1 MLESWLTDYLHS
13 VTRRLRA
20 ALPAAERQ
28 ALEARDALEQQD
40 LAAAG
45 RGQLAGEQQALP
57 ARTTGDAAWLAAR
70 GEDGS
75 SVQRPEG
82 AGAAAA
88 VPPPG
93 TRYRLAKDEG
103 LAAAQPRRLCGGAV
117 RASGENAPSE
127 VATAAADGNP
137 HSKWVSVWLGGRG
150 AGGVCFNCL
159 PELPGLPCQL
169 WLMGPAV
176 PADNP
181 VRPCLPNSWTL
192 AASRATCGWS
202 TACLQSS
209 HGLCWTATR

>member
-45 RGQLAGEQQALP
+45 QGQLAGEEQALP

-75 SVQRPEG
+75 SVQRPGG

-103 LAAAQPRRLCGGAV
+103 LAAAQLRRLCGGAV
-117 RASGENAPSE
+117 RASGENVPSE
-127 VATAAADGNP
+127 VATAAADGNL
-137 HSKWVSVWLGGRG
+137 HSKWVSVWLGGR
-150 AGGVCFNCL
+150 V
-159 PELPGLPCQL
+159 
-169 WLMGPAV
+169 
-176 PADNP
+176 
-181 VRPCLPNSWTL
+181 
-192 AASRATCGWS
+192 
-202 TACLQSS
+202 
-209 HGLCWTATR
+209 